1 MAIECCYQNVGIAT
15 SLALTMFK
23 GDELNDAMG
32 VPFLYGVCGM
42 VFVGIYCVGCWKA
55 GWTKAPS
62 NAPIWTVLFTTY
74 EVLEAEMQ
82 ELTEIEVSVSE
93 SSSNSSPEKVPDR
106 EENGV
111 LTHYFNW
118 NETSIMKPPSPK
130 IPSGIVPIRS
140 PSPPSPHVVQRDF
153 SDACV

>member
-1 MAIECCYQNVGIAT
+1 VAIECCYQNIGIAT

-32 VPFLYGVCGM
+32 VPFFYGLCEM
-42 VFVGIYCVGCWKA
+42 VFVGIYCVVCWKA

-74 EVLEAEMQ
+74 EVLEAEMK

-93 SSSNSSPEKVPDR
+93 SSSDGSSEKIPDS
-106 EENGV
+106 EANGV

-118 NETSIMKPPSPK
+118 TDTMVHPPSPK
-130 IPSGIVPIRS
+130 MPSGRVPIRS
-140 PSPPSPHVVQRDF
+140 PSPPTRNTKLDL
-153 SDACV
+153 SDAYV